1 MNSSSFEWT
10 LYGLNH
16 KNPLTICLFSQLIH
30 LYRKISTQYI
40 NKTMTNTSLNSQVL
54 YRIGVVS
61 KLSSVPVPTL
71 RVWQTRYN
79 AFSPT
84 TTQGHHRL
92 YNEEDLQKATLL
104 KSLTGQGHGISL
116 IAGLPTAQLKQ
127 LLKTGTG
134 TASSPDQPPALAN
147 GAWVVIGA
155 SLASRLQSETF
166 SSARLGQALHIQQV
180 WPELSE
186 ASGAQLDQ
194 APDVLMVSVNGLND
208 STADQIL
215 ALSQQLA
222 ARQTVVLYS
231 FGQLNAIARLGRA
244 SFLVHREPLNDL
256 ALNTIIQS
264 ARPPL
269 YAPSWVIESLATPI
283 PSRQF
288 SDAVLQRVANIP
300 SQVMCECPRHVAE
313 LIGQLAQFEDYSRDC
328 LNESPKDAEL
338 HRQLNTMA
346 ASARALFE
354 KALHMVATHEGIS
367 LAESA

>member
-1 MNSSSFEWT
+1 
-10 LYGLNH
+10 
-16 KNPLTICLFSQLIH
+16 
-30 LYRKISTQYI
+30 
-40 NKTMTNTSLNSQVL
+40 MTNTLLQSQAL
-54 YRIGVVS
+54 YRIGAVS
-61 KLSSVPVPTL
+61 KLSGIPVPTL

-84 TTQGHHRL
+84 TTQGQHRL
-92 YNEEDLQKATLL
+92 YNEEDLRKAALL

-127 LLKTGTG
+127 LLQTGTG
-134 TASSPDQPPALAN
+134 IASSPARQSPPPNTAH

-155 SLASRLQSETF
+155 SLASRMQSETF
-166 SSARLGQALHIQQV
+166 SAARLGQPLHIQQV
-180 WPELSE
+180 WADLAEV
-186 ASGAQLDQ
+186 SGAQLDQ

-208 STADQIL
+208 STAEQIL

-231 FGQLNAIARLGRA
+231 FGQLNAIARLGHA

-256 ALNTIIQS
+256 ALTTIIQS

-269 YAPSWVIESLATPI
+269 YAPSWVVESLATPI